1 VIGFPEAV
9 RSWVI
14 ETGTGAASGTG
25 TGVLSGWATC
35 WRLEFEADGEGIGEE
50 GAFGVL
56 DALDGDEPADVFD
69 EADATGEVVFP
80 KVSDVTDVPWHK

>member
-1 VIGFPEAV
+1 
-9 RSWVI
+9 
-14 ETGTGAASGTG
+14 
-25 TGVLSGWATC
+25 
-35 WRLEFEADGEGIGEE
+35 LEFEADGEGIGEE

-56 DALDGDEPADVFD
+56 DALDGDEPADVVD